1 MKLSLT
7 LALASLGAALPLE
20 ERGPSVVVGYRT
32 VSAAQAKIYKDAG
45 NTLVWTQSQSSD
57 QLGPGVYIS
66 PNLGDW
72 PATPSDWYCVILADS
87 TPWNPTNKAWVPER
101 HNGKALWWN
110 AGVAGMPSVSV
121 AVLPSLLT
129 TREQKK
135 AANRAAYLREIGGSN
150 FRPDNT
156 VRLSIISGFRLLQ
169 LLIPPELIKDPNH
182 LKTRTQCAA
191 KTDEAGVRAIAAYGP
206 VDWSRWPNV
215 KGTPQRP

>member
-110 AGVAGMPSVSV
+110 AG
-121 AVLPSLLT
+121 
-129 TREQKK
+129 